1 MYKLT
6 WSYSHR
12 LLSHPQSASGMP
24 PPTWRITASSCY
36 LSHSYKLTPETNYCS
51 NFIHLNYMQG
61 LSWEGR
67 KLVDLFLYHPQ
78 NKFKKRE
85 RGLPTWFLYP
95 SLMTRVWFPE
105 SIWCKERSN
114 KFTFFF
120 FFFRHTRRGSQI
132 LLGMVVSHH
141 VVAGIW
147 TLDLQKSSRVLLP
160 TEPSHQPPSLYFLQ
174 V

>member
-114 KFTFFF
+114 KFTFDLDP
-120 FFFRHTRRGSQI
+120 TTSAWINRRNKNK
-132 LLGMVVSHH
+132 VEKKSH
-141 VVAGIW
+141 IW
-147 TLDLQKSSRVLLP
+147 CKSITCHVLL
-160 TEPSHQPPSLYFLQ
+160 TVLR
-174 V
+174 